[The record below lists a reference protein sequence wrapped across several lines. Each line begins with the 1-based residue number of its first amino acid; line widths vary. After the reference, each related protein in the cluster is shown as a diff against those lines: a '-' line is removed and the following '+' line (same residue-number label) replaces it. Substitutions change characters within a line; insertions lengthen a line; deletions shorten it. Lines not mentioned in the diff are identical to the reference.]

1 MADKDQLAA
10 EEEKQQIEMF
20 KVKKLIQ
27 CVLPLISRPS
37 LYAQG
42 GSPRIALPCP
52 ALSFSVS
59 GSVALCLALVL

>member
-27 CVLPLISRPS
+27 CVLPFISRPS
-37 LYAQG
+37 LYAKEG
-42 GSPRIALPCP
+42 PP
-52 ALSFSVS
+52 V
-59 GSVALCLALVL
+59 